1 MNLQADRIG
10 RRALTMGA
18 ATGSI
23 LAATLTFAATQADAA
38 YTAQVKAG
46 TLQIRGDG
54 ASDRLVL
61 TPTPTTLLVDVGE
74 DGTADFTFDRSTFT
88 AVNVQAGDGDD
99 EVRVDNAVTPLE
111 LTIDGGAGDDTLIG
125 ANGNETLIGGSG
137 NDHIDGNIGA
147 DTARMGTGNDTFE
160 WDPGDGSDTVDGQ
173 GGTDAL
179 DFHGSNIGEEIHV
192 GANTLTRNVA
202 AITMA
207 FAGLENAEV
216 TPLGGVDNV
225 TVDGT
230 DGDDQLDL
238 GENAITTDGLKIS
251 VTNPEATDR
260 LIADGGPGDDTSVET
275 GTTGDDTI
283 SFGRT
288 SDAMFVTQGDSAVV
302 NSRTEH
308 TLIKGLAGNDLIAGQ
323 NGVGLITQT
332 TIDGGSGD
340 DDVRGGDG
348 ADTLIGGP
356 GNDHI
361 DGNIGADTTQ
371 MGTGNDTFEW
381 DPGDGSDT
389 IDGQGGTDS
398 LDFHGS
404 NIGEQ
409 LVASADGSHVRFT
422 RNVAAI
428 VMDLDNVEGLA
439 LRSLGGVDQ
448 VTVGDLSGTDMK
460 TAAVDLGA
468 FDGTPDATS
477 DTVTVTGTAQRDNV
491 AVTKAGG
498 QVLVKGLPTQTTI
511 AGSDPGIDLL
521 RVNTLDGDDNV
532 TVAPDVADLMA
543 TAVDLGADS

>member
-99 EVRVDNAVTPLE
+99 EVRVDNAVSPLE

-125 ANGNETLIGGSG
+125 ANGNETLIGGAG
-137 NDHIDGNIGA
+137 NDFADGNIGA
-147 DTARMGTGNDTFE
+147 DTARMGTGDDTFE

-207 FAGLENAEV
+207 FAGLENVNV
-216 TPLGGVDNV
+216 TPLGGIDNV

-238 GENAITTDGLKIS
+238 GDNAITTGGLKIS

-260 LIADGGPGDDTSVET
+260 LIADGGPGEDTSVET

-288 SDAMFVTQGDSAVV
+288 SDAMFVTQANSEVV

-308 TLIKGLAGNDLIAGQ
+308 TLIRGLAGNDLIAGQ

-340 DDVRGGDG
+340 DDLRGGDG
-348 ADTLIGGP
+348 ADTLIGRS

-389 IDGQGGTDS
+389 VDGQGGTDS

-448 VTVGDLSGTDMK
+448 VTVGDLTGTDMK

-543 TAVDLGADS
+543 TAVDLGADG

>member
-1 MNLQADRIG
+1 
-10 RRALTMGA
+10 
-18 ATGSI
+18 
-23 LAATLTFAATQADAA
+23 
-38 YTAQVKAG
+38 
-46 TLQIRGDG
+46 
-54 ASDRLVL
+54 
-61 TPTPTTLLVDVGE
+61 
-74 DGTADFTFDRSTFT
+74 
-88 AVNVQAGDGDD
+88 
-99 EVRVDNAVTPLE
+99 
-111 LTIDGGAGDDTLIG
+111 
-125 ANGNETLIGGSG
+125 
-137 NDHIDGNIGA
+137 
-147 DTARMGTGNDTFE
+147 
-160 WDPGDGSDTVDGQ
+160 
-173 GGTDAL
+173 
-179 DFHGSNIGEEIHV
+179 
-192 GANTLTRNVA
+192 
-202 AITMA
+202 MA
-207 FAGLENAEV
+207 FAGLENVDV

-288 SDAMFVTQGDSAVV
+288 SDAMFVTQANSAVV

-389 IDGQGGTDS
+389 VDGQGGTDS
-398 LDFHGS
+398 LAFNGS

>member
-61 TPTPTTLLVDVGE
+61 TPAPTTLLVDVGE

-99 EVRVDNAVTPLE
+99 EVRVDNAVSPLE

-125 ANGNETLIGGSG
+125 ANGNETLIGGAG
-137 NDHIDGNIGA
+137 NDFADGNIGA
-147 DTARMGTGNDTFE
+147 DTARMGTGDDTFE

-173 GGTDAL
+173 GGTDA
-179 DFHGSNIGEEIHV
+179 
-192 GANTLTRNVA
+192 
-202 AITMA
+202 
-207 FAGLENAEV
+207 
-216 TPLGGVDNV
+216 
-225 TVDGT
+225 
-230 DGDDQLDL
+230 
-238 GENAITTDGLKIS
+238 
-251 VTNPEATDR
+251 
-260 LIADGGPGDDTSVET
+260 
-275 GTTGDDTI
+275 
-283 SFGRT
+283 
-288 SDAMFVTQGDSAVV
+288 
-302 NSRTEH
+302 
-308 TLIKGLAGNDLIAGQ
+308 
-323 NGVGLITQT
+323 
-332 TIDGGSGD
+332 
-340 DDVRGGDG
+340 
-348 ADTLIGGP
+348 
-356 GNDHI
+356 
-361 DGNIGADTTQ
+361 
-371 MGTGNDTFEW
+371 
-381 DPGDGSDT
+381 
-389 IDGQGGTDS
+389 

-448 VTVGDLSGTDMK
+448 VTVGDLTGTDMK

-498 QVLVKGLPTQTTI
+498 QVLVKGLATQTTI

-543 TAVDLGADS
+543 TAVDLGADG